1 MPPGGSPF
9 TRMGRVLAGA
19 CAHLR
24 AKVPADEALLHE
36 VEGEMSI
43 VPGQVKLDRSERER
57 VGRGGRAGGCGPP
70 AAAAPWKTDRNC
82 CWASFSPIAPLLSLA
97 QIPCRTNGYR
107 CLEKACTV
115 TKPPGVVDR
124 WLVTLTEV
132 EEMKTVMRLLPIM
145 LTLASGGGGW
155 LQGARQ

>member
-1 MPPGGSPF
+1 V
-9 TRMGRVLAGA
+9 GRL
-19 CAHLR
+19 L
-24 AKVPADEALLHE
+24 PLLHGKQIAIA
-36 VEGEMSI
+36 V
-43 VPGQVKLDRSERER
+43 GQ
-57 VGRGGRAGGCGPP
+57 
-70 AAAAPWKTDRNC
+70 
-82 CWASFSPIAPLLSLA
+82 ASHSPIAPLLSLA